1 MADTLLATDASPQLF
16 DARTGLVLP
25 SVTVGVLDLVP
36 GNQRVRLVISAS
48 RVMPY
53 QELSIVGK
61 NFTTV
66 TVGGSMTV
74 PR

>member
-1 MADTLLATDASPQLF
+1 
-16 DARTGLVLP
+16 VLP